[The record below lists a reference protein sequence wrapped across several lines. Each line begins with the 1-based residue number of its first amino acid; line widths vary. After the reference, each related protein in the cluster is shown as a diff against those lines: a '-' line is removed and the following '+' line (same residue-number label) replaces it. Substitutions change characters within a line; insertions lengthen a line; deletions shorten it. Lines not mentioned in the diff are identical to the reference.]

1 MSAPSVAPNKIAKT
15 RTIFKTFSYTLFLY
29 SKDVTYSLEVGCNPE
44 DFDQVVQVCLSEIV
58 AKLSRTVT
66 LQEQDLTPL
75 PYAIVQLNS
84 WFHFK
89 LIELVE
95 PEVVKEFKQTEIL
108 YSIQTVYGLQHHKKN
123 HINLLKSLYVIL

>member
-66 LQEQDLTPL
+66 LQEQDLTP
-75 PYAIVQLNS
+75 YAICHCSAQQLVS
-84 WFHFK
+84 F
-89 LIELVE
+89 
-95 PEVVKEFKQTEIL
+95 QTHRI
-108 YSIQTVYGLQHHKKN
+108 G
-123 HINLLKSLYVIL
+123 